1 MTIVSDNLESLNLVI
16 VNNKLPQTYKSHL
29 KYESTH
35 ISNKQQQ
42 IGNSRRKQIFHQN
55 ICWTLKTSLN

>member
-42 IGNSRRKQIFHQN
+42 IIQEGSTFSTKKFAGR
-55 ICWTLKTSLN
+55 